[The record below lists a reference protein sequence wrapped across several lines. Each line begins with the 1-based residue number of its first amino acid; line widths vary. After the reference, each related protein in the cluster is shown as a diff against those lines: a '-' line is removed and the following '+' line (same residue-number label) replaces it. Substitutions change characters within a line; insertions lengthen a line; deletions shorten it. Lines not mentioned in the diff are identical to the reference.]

1 MTGRVARFAAA
12 VALFAALVAWSA
24 GPTPGAGAGSDLAEA
39 RRLFERNLDAIRK
52 KDRDAYLAC
61 YLQSDSL
68 ARSGPDGFRLGYRTL
83 AEERSNAWPN
93 VFDARDLELVPLRDG
108 VIYGTYRY
116 RVRFGDDESSGLS
129 ERLFVRTP
137 DGWRI
142 AMTSAFA
149 APPGTTPPPLAIVG
163 ATLVDGR
170 GGAPVRDAVV
180 VVRGGKIECAGP
192 RVRCT
197 LPAGIDTIDARGLWV
212 VPGLIDAHVHYSQ
225 TGWADGR
232 PDALDLRARY
242 PYAATIAERR
252 THPEWFHR
260 AWLGCGVT
268 SVFDVGGYAWTLDLQ
283 AATRDDSRAPRV
295 TAAGPL
301 LSTLDHWLNLGS
313 ERQFFHLVG
322 DSVAQAGVKEL
333 KARGSAAVKV
343 WFIVAGQRDFDAMA
357 KDVMAAGAAAREAGL
372 PLIVHAT
379 GLAEAK
385 AALKAGAK
393 LLVHSVWDKP
403 VDDEFIQLARAN
415 GTIYCPTL
423 TVIDGYVKMADA
435 VRTGVAPTIDDP
447 HQVIDSTTWARVA
460 STATVAREL
469 KIEPR
474 PRAQVE
480 ERHRVMNAN
489 LIKVRDA
496 GIPIATGT
504 DAGNPLTMHGPSI
517 YAEMEAMQAAGMTPM
532 QVLVA
537 STAGGAR
544 AMGREAEVGTIEPG
558 KAADLILLG
567 ADPTASAANLRRL
580 RWVVRGGVARR
591 VEEFRARR

>member
-1 MTGRVARFAAA
+1 MKRALAVVTLAWLLAVPAAA
-12 VALFAALVAWSA
+12 D
-24 GPTPGAGAGSDLAEA
+24 DLAEA
-39 RRLFERNLDAIRK
+39 RRLFEKNLAAIRQG
-52 KDRDAYLAC
+52 DRAAYLDC
-61 YLQSDSL
+61 YLQSESL
-68 ARSGPDGFRLGYRTL
+68 ARTGPEGALLGYRTF
-83 AEERSNAWPN
+83 ADQRGPWPN
-93 VFDARDLELVPLRDG
+93 VFDARDLELVPVKDG
-108 VIYGTYRY
+108 LVYGTYRY

-129 ERLFVRTP
+129 ERLFVRTAG
-137 DGWRI
+137 GWKI
-142 AMTSAFA
+142 AMTSAFP
-149 APPGTTPPPLAIVG
+149 APPGTPPPPLAIVG
-163 ATLVDGR
+163 GTLLDGR

-180 VVRGGKIECAGP
+180 VLRGGRIDCVGP
-192 RVRCT
+192 RKSCPV
-197 LPAGIDTIDARGLWV
+197 PAGVDTIDARGLWIT
-212 VPGLIDAHVHYSQ
+212 PGLIDAHVHYSQ

-242 PYAATIAERR
+242 PYAQTIAERR
-252 THPEWFHR
+252 QHPEWFHR
-260 AWLGCGVT
+260 AWLGTGVT

-283 AATRDDSRAPRV
+283 EATRNDTRAPRV

-313 ERQFFHLVG
+313 ERQFFYLAN
-322 DSVAQAGVKEL
+322 DSVARAGVREL
-333 KARGSAAVKV
+333 KAHGASAVKV

-357 KDVMAAGAAAREAGL
+357 RDVMAAGAAAREAGL

-403 VDDEFIQLARAN
+403 VDREFLELAKAN

-423 TVIDGYVKMADA
+423 TVIDGYVKMGESVAS
-435 VRTGVAPTIDDP
+435 GVAPRLDDP
-447 HQVIDSTTWARVA
+447 HQVVDSTTWARIA
-460 STATVAREL
+460 STPVVAREL
-469 KIEPR
+469 AITPR
-474 PRAQVE
+474 PRAQVA
-480 ERHRVMNAN
+480 ERHKVMDAN
-489 LIKVRDA
+489 LRAVRNA

-504 DAGNPLTMHGPSI
+504 DAGNPLTLHGPSI

-544 AMGREAEVGTIEPG
+544 AMGREAEVGTLEKG
-558 KAADLILLG
+558 KAADLILLD
-567 ADPTASAANLRRL
+567 ADPAKSAANLRRL

-591 VEEFRARR
+591 AEEFRARR